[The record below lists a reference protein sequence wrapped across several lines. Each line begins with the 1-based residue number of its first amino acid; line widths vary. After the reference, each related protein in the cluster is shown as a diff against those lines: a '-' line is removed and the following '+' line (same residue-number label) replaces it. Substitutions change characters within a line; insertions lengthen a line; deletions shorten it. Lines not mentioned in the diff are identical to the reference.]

1 MKVVTIVGAR
11 PQFIKAAT
19 LSREFKKHPNID
31 EIIIHTGQHF
41 DDNMS
46 DIFFREMEIPAPK
59 YMLAVNSLSHGAMTG
74 LMLKEIEKIL
84 INEKPDCV
92 LVYGDTNTTLAG
104 ALAAAKLHIK
114 LIHVEAGLRSFN
126 MKMPEEINR
135 ILTDRMS
142 NLLFCPTQQSIT
154 NLKNEGFDN
163 FKCSFYLVGDVM
175 QDAAIYYS
183 KKAQEKSTIIDDL
196 KLNNNFIVCTF
207 HRAENTDDL
216 PKLSKI
222 VGALNELSK
231 EFRVIVPL
239 HPRTRKIVNDKKIA
253 LKFEAIEPVGY
264 FDMIQLLKNCSI
276 VITDSG
282 GVQKEAYFFNKY
294 CITIREETEW
304 IELVK
309 NGFNYVTGIDK
320 KKIIETTKL
329 LLNKKFHSDNS
340 LYGGGTAAFK
350 IVEKLLLEV
359 QQ

>member
-1 MKVVTIVGAR
+1 MKVITIIGAR

-19 LSREFKKHPNID
+19 LSREFKKYSQIQ

-46 DIFFREMEIPAPK
+46 EIFFREMEIPAPK
-59 YMLAVNSLSHGAMTG
+59 YKLAVNNLSHGAMTG
-74 LMLKEIEKIL
+74 LMLKEIEEIL
-84 INEKPDCV
+84 LCEKPDCV

-114 LIHVEAGLRSFN
+114 LVHVEAGLRSFN

-135 ILTDRMS
+135 ILTDRIS
-142 NLLFCPTQQSIT
+142 NLLFCPTQQAIT
-154 NLKNEGFDN
+154 NLKNEGFEN
-163 FKCSFYLVGDVM
+163 FNCKYFLSGDVM

-183 KKAQEKSTIIDDL
+183 KKAEENSSIINDL
-196 KLNNNFIVCTF
+196 KLNTNFILCTF
-207 HRAENTDDL
+207 HRAENTDNL
-216 PKLSKI
+216 NNLSQI
-222 VGALNELSK
+222 VEALNELSK
-231 EFRVIVPL
+231 EIRIIVPL
-239 HPRTRKIVNDKKIA
+239 HPRTRKIVNDKNYS

-264 FDMIQLLKNCSI
+264 FEMIQLLKNCSL

-340 LYGGGTAAFK
+340 LYGGGTAAHK
-350 IVEKLLLEV
+350 IVEKLLFEI

>member
-1 MKVVTIVGAR
+1 MKVITIVGAR

-19 LSREFKKHPNID
+19 LSREFLNHPQIE

-46 DIFFREMEIPAPK
+46 DIFFREMDMPIPK
-59 YMLAVNSLSHGAMTG
+59 YKLAVNSLSHGAMTG
-74 LMLKEIEKIL
+74 LMLKEIEEIL
-84 INEKPDCV
+84 LNEKPDCV

-114 LIHVEAGLRSFN
+114 LVHVEAGLRSFN
-126 MKMPEEINR
+126 MRMPEEINR
-135 ILTDRMS
+135 ILTDRVS
-142 NLLFCPTQQSIT
+142 NMLFCPTQQSIT

-163 FKCSFYLVGDVM
+163 YKCTYFLVGDVM

-183 KKAQEKSTIIDDL
+183 KKAQENSTIIKDL
-196 KLNNNFIVCTF
+196 KLNSRFILCTF

-216 PKLSKI
+216 SNLTQI
-222 VGALNELSK
+222 IDALNELS
-231 EFRVIVPL
+231 EEIRVIVPL
-239 HPRTRKIVNDKKIA
+239 HPRTRKIISEKKYVI
-253 LKFEAIEPVGY
+253 KFEEIEPVGY
-264 FDMIQLLKNCSI
+264 FEMLQLLNNCSL

-282 GVQKEAYFFNKY
+282 GVQKEAYFFDKY

-320 KKIIETTKL
+320 KRIIDTTKI

-340 LYGGGTAAFK
+340 LYGGGTAAKK
-350 IVEKLLLEV
+350 IVEKLLAEV
-359 QQ
+359 R